1 MARSLAAVLNEGN
14 PNKVPTAVQS
24 ARMGDILALS
34 PRKASGVVT
43 AGILSLPENARAAAI
58 LSARVTAGTT
68 LGPKTPAVPAASA
81 SGVPATTL
89 VTTSPEGHV
98 SFNVATDAP
107 SAAEVVYVAEEGD
120 IIEEVIPVVPGTG
133 VGTPLAGKTLV
144 RLLSATILTGGVT
157 GACTV
162 DQRGFAVATTLH
174 AAASQTGAAV
184 QFLAADAVTSARV
197 KYIATPGVG
206 AQSGKPAV
214 VPALTTADKNF

>member
-162 DQRGFAVATTLH
+162 
-174 AAASQTGAAV
+174 
-184 QFLAADAVTSARV
+184 